1 MIIAVPAA
9 VAAVIAAARMHWIV
23 ALALVAI
30 AVLEAHADGKAAA
43 R

>member
-1 MIIAVPAA
+1 VIVAVPAA
-9 VAAVIAAARMHWIV
+9 IAAVLAAARLHWIL

-30 AVLEAHADGKAAA
+30 AVVEARADGKAT